1 MVNRFSTKLTFSI
14 ASLLLV
20 IIFLFMPASRVGAQ
34 TYRFTIPTYEVEAYL
49 EADGSL
55 TLRYLIVFE
64 NDPSASPL
72 DFVDLAL
79 PYANYN
85 LGNIEA
91 TINGQPMPEVNDSAY
106 VNGAELALK
115 EHEIQPG
122 QSGTVEAWVYGITD
136 ILFPYDADDRENY
149 VNFEFEPNFFDSD
162 FDKSTNTAYRM
173 TIILPPDVG
182 SQEGVYYIPDNWP
195 GEDISEASL
204 TTDNRVYYSW
214 YAGNADVHSVYRF
227 GSAFPA
233 SAVPANSIANE
244 DDYTPPAGSGSGGII
259 NAIGNLCSNSPCL
272 IGGILLVV
280 FSIIS
285 RVLSKRKSDSRK
297 LNYLP
302 PKMSVVGNGIKRGL
316 TAVEAGI
323 LLEEPLD
330 KVLTMILFGLLKKEA
345 VTVVNKDPMKI
356 KGNQPMPEDL
366 HTYEKDF
373 IEAFE
378 EFGLTK
384 QRNALQSLIIALVK
398 EVEDKMKGFNADETK
413 AYYKDIVRRAWLAV
427 EGAETPEIKSAQFDH
442 TLEWTML
449 DDKFNDRTQ
458 QTFVSTPV
466 ILPRW
471 WWLYNPGYS
480 APSTG
485 GSAGIAA
492 PAPAVSGGGS
502 SKPSFSM
509 PNIPGSD
516 FAASIVNG
524 ATAFSSGIVG
534 NLTGFTSGVTA
545 RTNPIPVS
553 RSTSGSSGFRG
564 GGGGSS
570 CACAC
575 ACAGCACACA
585 GGGR

>member
-1 MVNRFSTKLTFSI
+1 MVKRLSAKLTFSI

-20 IIFLFMPASRVGAQ
+20 LIFLFMPATRVGAQ

-55 TLRYLIVFE
+55 TLRYLMVFE

-115 EHEIQPG
+115 EHSIQPG

-136 ILFPYDADDRENY
+136 ILFPYDADDRDNY

-182 SQEGVYYIPDNWP
+182 SEEGIYYIPDNWP

-214 YAGNADVHSVYRF
+214 YTVSADVHSIYRF

-233 SAVPANSIANE
+233 SAVPASSIANE
-244 DDYTPPAGSGSGGII
+244 DDYTPPASPGSGGII

-272 IGGILLVV
+272 IGAILLAA

-302 PKMSVVGNGIKRGL
+302 PKLSVVGNGIKRGL

-356 KGNQPMPEDL
+356 KGNQPMPESL
-366 HTYEKDF
+366 HTYEKNF

-378 EFGLTK
+378 EFGLAK
-384 QRNALQSLIIALVK
+384 QRNALQSLIVALVK
-398 EVEDKMKGFNADETK
+398 EVQDKMKGFNSDETK

-485 GSAGIAA
+485 GGAGIAA